1 MIKVILFVCP
11 FVWMAGWLYVFPRIF
26 YDCFDITYLC
36 IFSQGKQCITTFHK
50 ITHKKKEINNTSTI
64 YILTGVAKAIVSTC
78 LSPYCLGL
86 FIPLSV
92 FLLFFISSFF
102 CVLVCLCWLCYILSC
117 FFFNFFIFIMFSC
130 HWEVVTAVVHAF
142 VIALTSTCVL
152 TRLKNAIRHHYPVK
166 LFVCMSVRLSACE
179 WARIYAIY

>member
-1 MIKVILFVCP
+1 M
-11 FVWMAGWLYVFPRIF
+11 
-26 YDCFDITYLC
+26 
-36 IFSQGKQCITTFHK
+36 
-50 ITHKKKEINNTSTI
+50 
-64 YILTGVAKAIVSTC
+64 STC

-92 FLLFFISSFF
+92 FLLFFISFFF

-117 FFFNFFIFIMFSC
+117 FFFFNFFIFIMFSC

-166 LFVCMSVRLSACE
+166 LFVCMSVRCLLVNERVYMLYINFYYCIFNPLPTKEKNPGSNIPVENYC
-179 WARIYAIY
+179 IYSLCLIAWLYVYYKAENMKEY